1 MESYLCV
8 GGNHDGL
15 NYLASAATPERLQM
29 QVGITGKEVYKSM
42 TLSLGDV
49 SVTVYI
55 HESLAPAQ
63 ALNLLVEY

>member
-15 NYLASAATPERLQM
+15 NYPASAATPERLQM